1 MKYLKQM
8 CRLLVVTLVVL
19 AFSFVSIGSL
29 AHAETLAPTDQ
40 AAADST
46 LESLEAQ
53 AAAAGIGVR
62 TVNGVKVFHTKDGQD
77 LEMVKICNGG
87 GDAVKNQGGEVIWL
101 KTALQW
107 ELHLSVSTDVVR
119 NLPGGSNQRQTLL
132 TIVPDTIDPIPYAQ
146 NDSRWGGLPL
156 GWGRIDRP
164 TIGAEGCI
172 VTCTAMEAATYGL
185 SVYYSDVTDPGTMN
199 AWLVQR
205 SGFSYCASEDAYN
218 DLIFETMTL
227 LPGIYGVWQ
236 SSLHPDVTVPGI
248 YSTARDMIAGTF
260 NTAAKPS
267 MPIAKMFKP
276 GYTHFCAWYG
286 SDGTQDP
293 TTNLI
298 VQPALHNVSNTSL
311 ECTFVAG
318 GNNGYSPSDDPYLM
332 RVACWRK

>member
-1 MKYLKQM
+1 MKYPKQM
-8 CRLLVVTLVVL
+8 YRLLVVVLVVV
-19 AFSFVSIGSL
+19 AFSLVSVVSP
-29 AHAETLAPTDQ
+29 AHAETLSATDQ

-62 TVNGVKVFHTKDGQD
+62 TVNGVKVFHTRDGQD

-101 KTALQW
+101 ETALQW
-107 ELHLSVSTDVVR
+107 ELRLPISTEVVR

-132 TIVPDTIDPIPYAQ
+132 TTVLDTIDPVPYAQ

-164 TIGAEGCI
+164 TIGAEGCF

-185 SVYYSDVTDPGTMN
+185 SVYYSDVMDPGTMN

-218 DLIFETMTL
+218 DLIFEAMTL
-227 LPGIYGVWQ
+227 LPGIYGVWN
-236 SSLHPDVTVPGI
+236 SNLHFTTVADV
-248 YSTARDMIAGTF
+248 YATARDMIAGTF
-260 NTAAKPS
+260 STYVKPS
-267 MPIAKMFKP
+267 LPIVLMSKSGVP
-276 GYTHFCAWYG
+276 THFCAWYG
-286 SDGTQDP
+286 SNGTQDP

-298 VQPALHNVSNTSL
+298 VQPTLHNVSNTSL
-311 ECTFVAG
+311 ECTFVPG
-318 GNNGYSPSDDPYLM
+318 GNNGYSPSDGPYLM